1 MRKLIYHVASTL
13 DGFIAHENHTVD
25 GFLNEGLHA
34 DEYLA
39 SLHTD
44 YDAVIMGRKTYEFGL
59 QFGVTHPYPWL
70 EEKYIVSSAMKEKPD
85 EQVEVISENI
95 AERVQK
101 LKAKEGKSIYLCG
114 GEKLATLLFSE
125 KLVDEL
131 LVKLNPVLFGSGIPL
146 VSTLPQWLRLELKS
160 SKTYFN
166 GVFLLHYTVKH

>member
-39 SLHTD
+39 SLQTD

-70 EEKYIVSSAMKEKPD
+70 KEKYVVSSSLGKPD
-85 EQVEVISENI
+85 EHVEVISHNI
-95 AERVQK
+95 AEEVQH
-101 LKAKEGKSIYLCG
+101 LKNKEGKAIYLCG
-114 GEKLATLLFSE
+114 GATLATLLLNE
-125 KLVDEL
+125 KLVDEII
-131 LVKLNPVLFGSGIPL
+131 VKLNPVLFGSGVPL
-146 VSTLPQWLRLELKS
+146 VAKIPQWTMLELNS
-160 SKTYFN
+160 SKTYTN
-166 GVFLLHYTVKH
+166 GVVLLHYSLKYS